1 MIYALDSNIIS
12 YFLKNDTKI
21 REKLAAET
29 NAGNQFTMSTIVYF
43 EVERWLL
50 ETGAVKKHAEFE
62 RMCLDVSPEEF
73 NMDVWNAAAKLYVQL
88 RQKGQP
94 IDDVDLMVAAFCIAN
109 DYTLVTNNTR
119 HFERINGLKLANWKE

>member
-12 YFLKNDTKI
+12 YFLKKDAKI

-29 NAGNQFTMSTIVYF
+29 KAGNQFTMSTIVYF

-50 ETGAVKKHAEFE
+50 EISAVKKHAEFK
-62 RMCLDVSPEEF
+62 RMCHDVPPEEF
-73 NMDVWNAAAKLYVQL
+73 DMDVWNTAAKLYVQM
-88 RQKGQP
+88 RKKGQP
-94 IDDVDLMVAAFCIAN
+94 IDDVDLLIAAFCITN

-119 HFERINGLKLANWKE
+119 HFEHIDGMKFVNWKE